1 MTGTNITNK
10 TVKNI
15 VITGGNSGIGLET
28 AGLLLERGH
37 RILILA
43 RHAEKCELLK
53 KYKSFCY
60 AKNTDITSISR
71 IETAFEYAEEIFGN
85 KKIDCLIN
93 CSGVGF
99 PKTIEKFSE
108 LDYENIFSVNV
119 KGAIFVTKI
128 FFPLIKKNT
137 GIICNISSIAGIKGF
152 SEWSLYCASKFAL
165 EGFSE
170 SLRHEVRADGI
181 RVVCVRPGA
190 VDTPLYS
197 FLPKN
202 QKKDFMAPETIAQT
216 IAFAIEMPETACV
229 ENIFV
234 NNSAGDL

>member
-1 MTGTNITNK
+1 MTGANITNK
-10 TVKNI
+10 TAKNI
-15 VITGGNSGIGLET
+15 VITGGTSGIGFET
-28 AGLLLERGH
+28 ARLMLEHGYRV
-37 RILILA
+37 LILA
-43 RHAEKCELLK
+43 RNAEKCELLK
-53 KYKSFCY
+53 KYENFCY
-60 AKNTDITSISR
+60 AKNTDITSIDQ
-71 IETAFEYAEEIFGN
+71 IEIASVYAQKFFGSE
-85 KKIDCLIN
+85 KIDCLIN

-99 PKTIEKFSE
+99 PKTIEKISE

-128 FFPLIKKNT
+128 FLPLIKKHA

-152 SEWSLYCASKFAL
+152 AEWSLYCASKFAL

-170 SLRHEVRADGI
+170 SLRHEIRDDGI

-202 QKKDFMAPETIAQT
+202 QKKDFMTPETIART
-216 IAFAIEMPETACV
+216 IAFAIEMPENACV